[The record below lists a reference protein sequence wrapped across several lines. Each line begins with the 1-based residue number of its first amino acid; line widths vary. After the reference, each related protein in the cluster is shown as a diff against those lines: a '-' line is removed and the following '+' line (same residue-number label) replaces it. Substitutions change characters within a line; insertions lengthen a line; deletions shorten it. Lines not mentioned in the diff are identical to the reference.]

1 MVPLT
6 SAPPR
11 SAVFTLS
18 PSNTARTRP
27 NSTAAPTSPSSV
39 STSMDSPAA
48 TRYCFPPVSIT
59 AYIKDVLLSCELS
72 EEPQKF
78 QYTTRGPSL
87 AKGLMMKVMTDEIIE
102 LYMRDVDRT
111 LLRENLKLTPTQ
123 RFEQLM
129 EMQRFAE
136 ELQRVGRAA
145 RKQREE
151 TVAAG

>member
-1 MVPLT
+1 
-6 SAPPR
+6 
-11 SAVFTLS
+11 
-18 PSNTARTRP
+18 
-27 NSTAAPTSPSSV
+27 
-39 STSMDSPAA
+39 
-48 TRYCFPPVSIT
+48 
-59 AYIKDVLLSCELS
+59 
-72 EEPQKF
+72 
-78 QYTTRGPSL
+78 
-87 AKGLMMKVMTDEIIE
+87 MMKVMTDEIIE